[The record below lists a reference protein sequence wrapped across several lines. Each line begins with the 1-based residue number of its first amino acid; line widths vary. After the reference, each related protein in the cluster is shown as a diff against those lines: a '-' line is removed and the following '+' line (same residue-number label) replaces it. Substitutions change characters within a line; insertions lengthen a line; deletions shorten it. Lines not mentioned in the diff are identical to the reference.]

1 MTFRERGYKEMK
13 KLSDEDSGDILGG
26 TEEARIS
33 QSLSLVI
40 GDLHSPPSHPVSFS
54 RTRPPLL
61 VSTGDSGLSCPSL
74 YLLLPPAVNNDHYL
88 CVLKMC

>member
-1 MTFRERGYKEMK
+1 MK

-40 GDLHSPPSHPVSFS
+40 GDLHSPPPHPPP
-54 RTRPPLL
+54 RPSPPHPTPPR
-61 VSTGDSGLSCPSL
+61 V
-74 YLLLPPAVNNDHYL
+74 LLPHTPSAPGVNR
-88 CVLKMC
+88 